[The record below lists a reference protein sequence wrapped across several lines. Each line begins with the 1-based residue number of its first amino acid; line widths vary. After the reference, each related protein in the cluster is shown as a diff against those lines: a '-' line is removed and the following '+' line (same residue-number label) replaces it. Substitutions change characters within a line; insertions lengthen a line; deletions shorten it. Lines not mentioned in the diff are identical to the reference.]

1 MKKRDWIAFTQIL
14 QDKEEFKG
22 LWHTLQLLLTLSH
35 SQAAVERGFSVNK
48 EVLAPNMQEV
58 SLQAIRLI
66 HSSMLAQE
74 TSVADFVISEEL
86 LSSCNHASNRYKMY
100 LMDKQRE
107 KEDKEKGRKRKALQD
122 ELVVAKKKKL
132 ELESVAKRLFDN
144 ADKRSKE
151 AAKKSDAAIMK
162 ALVIESNTLRE
173 KAQKIQKKDIPAQ
186 VKEIHEIE
194 KKIANV

>member
-1 MKKRDWIAFTQIL
+1 MQA
-14 QDKEEFKG
+14 KEEFKD

-35 SQAAVERGFSVNK
+35 IQAAVERGFSVNK

-151 AAKKSDAAIMK
+151 AAKKSDATKMK
-162 ALVIESNTLRE
+162 ALVVESNTLRS
-173 KAQKIQKKDIPAQ
+173 
-186 VKEIHEIE
+186 KERYSSSSQG
-194 KKIANV
+194 NS

>member
-1 MKKRDWIAFTQIL
+1 MQA
-14 QDKEEFKG
+14 KEEFKD

-58 SLQAIRLI
+58 SLQAIRLV

-74 TSVADFVISEEL
+74 TCIADFVISEEL

-100 LMDKQRE
+100 LMEKQHE
-107 KEDKEKGRKRKALQD
+107 KEDNEKGRKRKALQD
-122 ELVVAKKKKL
+122 ELVGAKKKKIK
-132 ELESVAKRLFDN
+132 LESVVKKLFDSAN
-144 ADKRSKE
+144 KKSKE
-151 AAKKSDAAIMK
+151 AAKKSDAATMK

-173 KAQKIQKKDIPAQ
+173 KAQKIEKKDIPAQ
-186 VKEIHEIE
+186 VKEIQEIE
-194 KKIANV
+194 QKIANV

>member
-1 MKKRDWIAFTQIL
+1 MQA
-14 QDKEEFKG
+14 KEEFKD

-35 SQAAVERGFSVNK
+35 SQAAVETGFSVNK

-107 KEDKEKGRKRKALQD
+107 KEDNEKGRKRKALQD

-144 ADKRSKE
+144 ADKRLKE
-151 AAKKSDAAIMK
+151 AAKKSDTAKMK
-162 ALVIESNTLRE
+162 ALVVESNTLRE

-194 KKIANV
+194 QKIANV